1 MAFDLILR
9 NARLAN
15 GGAIESGMDIAI
27 ADGRI
32 AAIGPRLAGEGKSV
46 DAGGRFV
53 SPGLVESHFHLDKAR
68 ILDRCA
74 PPSDRKATDHMKR
87 TSAAKHTFTEEDVYA
102 RASATLEQCLL
113 NGVTHM
119 RTHVEV
125 DPNVELRGYKAI
137 ERLAKDY
144 AWGDRPRAVRLPA
157 GRLDQRRGRR
167 GERRGGA
174 EARRDGR
181 RRRPALRHQRP
192 CPDRPHLRAREG
204 FQRRRRHPSRRRP
217 HHGRHGHLPGLDLT
231 DKMGWGGRVAIGHG
245 SKYSCLPPDE
255 LAALG
260 RRLANSGVALSV
272 LPATD
277 MFNVGRHMEH
287 SVIRGVAD
295 ANALIAQG
303 ANCSIATN
311 NIMNPFT
318 PFGDCSLVRIANM
331 YANVVQRGTEEELT
345 DCFAMLTERAARIMR
360 RKDYG
365 IAVGNP
371 ADLVVWNAKTPAEV
385 DRDRR
390 AAGDGLQ
397 ARPADVH
404 ARDRGVEQALTSDGL
419 LVRLHASVLHHLR
432 VLPDLRLDVIAVRFR
447 RRQRERE
454 DADVRRAARSRR
466 PAS

>member
-1 MAFDLILR
+1 MPYDLILK
-9 NARLAN
+9 NARLAD
-15 GGAIESGMDIAI
+15 GRDGIDIAI
-27 ADGRI
+27 ANGCI
-32 AAIGPRLAGEGKSV
+32 AAIGRRLTGDGESI

-74 PPSDRKATDHMKR
+74 PPKDRKATDHMKR
-87 TSAAKHTFTEEDVYA
+87 TAAAKHTFTEEDVYA

-125 DPNVELRGYKAI
+125 DPNVELRGYTAI

-144 AWGDRPRAVRLPA
+144 AWAIDLELCVFLQEGWTNV
-157 GRLDQRRGRR
+157 
-167 GERRGGA
+167 EGA
-174 EARRDGR
+174 EANVVDALKRGATVVGGAPKYDTDGPAQIRRIFALAKEYDVDVDIHLDGGHT
-181 RRRPALRHQRP
+181 ADDL
-192 CPDRPHLRAREG
+192 DI
-204 FQRRRRHPSRRRP
+204 FQVME
-217 HHGRHGHLPGLDLT
+217 LT

-260 RRLANSGVALSV
+260 RRLAGSGVAVSV

-303 ANCSIATN
+303 ATCSIATN

-318 PFGDCSLVRIANM
+318 PFGDCSLVRIANL

-345 DCFAMLTERAARIMR
+345 DCFSMLTDRAARIMR

-365 IAVGNP
+365 IATGNP

-385 DRDRR
+385 V
-390 AAGDGLQ
+390 ATVTPPVMGFK
-397 ARPADVH
+397 
-404 ARDRGVEQALTSDGL
+404 RG
-419 LVRLHASVLHHLR
+419 
-432 VLPDLRLDVIAVRFR
+432 
-447 RRQRERE
+447 RQIFERE
-454 DADVRRAARSRR
+454 IAELKR
-466 PAS
+466 P

>member
-9 NARLAN
+9 NARIAA
-15 GGAIESGMDIAI
+15 GDSIKSGMDIAI
-27 ADGRI
+27 AGGRI
-32 AAIGPRLAGEGKSV
+32 AAIAPRLAGEGESV
-46 DAGGRFV
+46 DAGDRFV

-74 PPSDRKATDHMKR
+74 PPGDRKATDHMKR

-144 AWGDRPRAVRLPA
+144 AWAIDLELCVFLQEGWTNVEGPEANVVAALESGA
-157 GRLDQRRGRR
+157 SVV
-167 GERRGGA
+167 GGA
-174 EARRDGR
+174 PRYDSDG
-181 RRRPALRHQRP
+181 PAQI
-192 CPDRPHLRAREG
+192 DRIFALAREHDVDVDIHLDMG
-204 FQRRRRHPSRRRP
+204 HTTDDMDIFQVMN
-217 HHGRHGHLPGLDLT
+217 LT
-231 DKMGWGGRVAIGHG
+231 DRMAWGGRVTIGHG
-245 SKYSCLPPDE
+245 SKYSCLPPEE

-260 RRLANSGVALSV
+260 RRMANSGVAISV

-277 MFNVGRHMEH
+277 MFNVGRHLEH

-295 ANALIAQG
+295 ANALIAEG

-318 PFGDCSLVRIANM
+318 PYGDCSLIRIANF
-331 YANVVQRGTEEELT
+331 YANVVQRGTVEELT
-345 DCFAMLTERAARIMR
+345 DCFSMLTDRAARIMR

-371 ADLVVWNAKTPAEV
+371 ADLVVWNAKTPAE
-385 DRDRR
+385 
-390 AAGDGLQ
+390 
-397 ARPADVH
+397 
-404 ARDRGVEQALTSDGL
+404 
-419 LVRLHASVLHHLR
+419 
-432 VLPDLRLDVIAVRFR
+432 AV
-447 RRQRERE
+447 
-454 DADVRRAARSRR
+454 ATVA
-466 PAS
+466 PP